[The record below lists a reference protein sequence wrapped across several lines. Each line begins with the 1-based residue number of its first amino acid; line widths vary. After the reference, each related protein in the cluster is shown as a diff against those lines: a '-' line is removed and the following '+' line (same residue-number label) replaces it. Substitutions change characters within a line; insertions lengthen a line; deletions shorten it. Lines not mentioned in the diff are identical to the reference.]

1 MKSMGKVKDGA
12 RIDMLAHRRVTRFG
26 QKVTQ
31 EVRSSA
37 VAVFGRGS
45 DESTLQRSGP
55 LMQENTCEAI
65 VKHMTTGENVIMY
78 V

>member
-12 RIDMLAHRRVTRFG
+12 QINMLACRRVTHFG
-26 QKVTQ
+26 QKITQ
-31 EVRSSA
+31 EVCSSA
-37 VAVFGRGS
+37 VAVFDRGS

>member
-1 MKSMGKVKDGA
+1 
-12 RIDMLAHRRVTRFG
+12 MLACRRVTRFG

-31 EVRSSA
+31 EVRSA
-37 VAVFGRGS
+37 VAIFGRGT

-55 LMQENTCEAI
+55 LMQENTCDAI